1 MRHIIA
7 GFLLTFIGVTG
18 ALAQERWDSSII
30 FHGEHPGYLP
40 CADRDLRD
48 CLSDIGLEGNAL
60 EFHLGF
66 GDFAG
71 EIFALD
77 FTPGRYGPV
86 SSVVIDLPFA
96 PWQQVILVNA
106 DATTPQPSHIDLPP
120 GVFWPE
126 AAGSISDRFRSRA
139 DQAFLGLFPD
149 AFSWSASLQEFGSLP
164 NGGQRFVLRE
174 LIQDGCR
181 ACHILGEGYTFL
193 DFDRNGTLIDQGP
206 VGLIL
211 DDGLAL
217 SRELMADD
225 LDRIAPSRMTIAEN
239 LLDADRASEA
249 MSTIEGGFGTVP
261 YLSTLSENMRSL
273 GNLER
278 AGNIDFER
286 YLEIGWLLHQSEPDT
301 TAARTFA
308 AHGLL
313 SAGGIDIALAEA
325 ELRRA
330 TPDQMA
336 AEILQ
341 RFQIARATLS
351 ETQTAFLQA
360 LARETPGSTA
370 LERLQPDLYEAQST
384 FAAISAEI
392 ESGFPDLGTLVF
404 PQSLDAAEAQ
414 ALLVPGE
421 GLLAFTSLEQ
431 VLYAWLVTPDRVTWQ
446 RLDVSRAALDET
458 VRLLR
463 AGLDPEAPPAALP
476 PLPHCAFEGFHEEMR
491 LRPFDLCVARQVY
504 DLLLGKFDLTGLTE
518 LIVVPDGPLESLPFG
533 VLVTDRDLDGRPRW
547 LIEDLALVTLPTT
560 ASLRT
565 FRVGEARGS
574 HPEQLPYLGI
584 APEDFGNEDPDGTL
598 RDFRLASLP
607 GSVAEVQQLAEKFG
621 AGPEALA
628 VGRIA
633 TEANIKREDLS
644 RFRVISFATHGLLA
658 HETEAA
664 TRGRL
669 REMALMLHAG
679 DGEDGFLTTSEIAA
693 LNLNAEWVL
702 LSACNTAGP
711 EMDGAPGFS
720 GLARA
725 FFFAGVRSLLVTH
738 WLIDDLETPQLM
750 FDTIDILLREPHL
763 TRAASLRQAQVEMLS
778 RQGTEHPFFW
788 APFVLI
794 GENS

>member
-7 GFLLTFIGVTG
+7 SVLLAFAGVKG

-30 FHGEHPGYLP
+30 YTGGDPGAAP
-40 CADRDLRD
+40 CAGRDARD
-48 CLSDIGLEGNAL
+48 CLLELGLTGAAL

-66 GDFAG
+66 GDLAG
-71 EIFALD
+71 EIFVLD
-77 FTPGRYGPV
+77 FTPGRHGSV
-86 SSVVIDLPFA
+86 SPAMIDLPFA
-96 PWQQVILVNA
+96 PWQQVILVNV
-106 DATTPQPSHIDLPP
+106 DAATAQPSYIDLPS

-126 AAGSISDRFRSRA
+126 AAGSISDMFRSQI
-139 DQAFLGLFPD
+139 DQEFFNLFPD
-149 AFSWSASLQEFGSLP
+149 ALSFSADLQELGSLP

-181 ACHILGEGYTFL
+181 ACQILGEGYTFL
-193 DFDRNGTLIDQGP
+193 DFDRNGSLIEQRPIG
-206 VGLIL
+206 VIL

-217 SRELMADD
+217 SRELMARD
-225 LDRIAPSRMTIAEN
+225 LDRLGPSRMMIAED
-239 LLDADRASEA
+239 LWDARRVSEA
-249 MSTIEGGFGTVP
+249 MSTIEDGFGSVP
-261 YLSTLSENMRSL
+261 YLSTLSENIRAL
-273 GNLER
+273 GNLKR
-278 AGNIDFER
+278 PGDVDFER
-286 YLEIGWLLHQSEPDT
+286 YLEIGWSLHKSEPDI
-301 TAARTFA
+301 TAARTFT

-313 SAGGIDIALAEA
+313 ATSGIDIALTEA

-330 TPDQMA
+330 APDQMA

-341 RFQIARATLS
+341 RFQIARATLR
-351 ETQTAFLQA
+351 ERQTAFLQA
-360 LARETPGSTA
+360 LAIETPGSTA
-370 LERLQPDLYEAQST
+370 LERLQPDLHEAQIT

-392 ESGFPDLGTLVF
+392 ERDFPNLRTLAF
-404 PQSLDAAEAQ
+404 PQTLDATEAQ
-414 ALLVPGE
+414 ALLVTGE
-421 GLLAFTSLEQ
+421 GMLAFTSLERE
-431 VLYAWLVTPDRVTWQ
+431 LYAWLVTPDRVTWQ
-446 RLDVSRAALDET
+446 RLDLSRAALDEK

-463 AGLDPEAPPAALP
+463 AGVDPGAPPAELP